1 MVVLIGGM
9 TKDLLLVV
17 VFVLVL
23 VLVLVLDGSVVVDVE
38 ACLAAVSEE
47 PVSS

>member
-1 MVVLIGGM
+1 MVVLIGGI
-9 TKDLLLVV
+9 TKDLLL
-17 VFVLVL
+17 LL
-23 VLVLVLDGSVVVDVE
+23 LVLVLDGSVVVDVE